1 MANESTGRGS
11 LAESPWFWLSLF
23 GGMGILAVVVI
34 GPKYTARIARVERM
48 QQTRE
53 RIAIERAT
61 ADLRPAATSPS
72 NPMAVDERPPN
83 EPYVDADFGPPRRLL
98 WLLGLMMLLMCVGV
112 GGLLLT
118 RHRSVRNSNPTST

>member
-34 GPKYTARIARVERM
+34 GPKYTARVARVERM

-61 ADLRPAATSPS
+61 ADLRPAATSRS
-72 NPMAVDERPPN
+72 NPMAVDERPPK
-83 EPYVDADFGPPRRLL
+83 EPYVDAYFGPPRHLL
-98 WLLGLMMLLMCVGV
+98 WLLGLMMLLMSVGV